1 MQLGN
6 NLVVENTLILKKEDA
21 MNQKWVEL
29 TKINGPG
36 IADIFKGFLEANE
49 IEVWLNREGV
59 GEAMGL
65 IVGRMG
71 ETTILVPENQLEA
84 AQELADEFFSEDEA
98 MQGNDSPIVE

>member
-1 MQLGN
+1 
-6 NLVVENTLILKKEDA
+6 

-36 IADIFKGFLEANE
+36 IADILKGFLEANGV
-49 IEVWLNREGV
+49 EVWLNREGV

-71 ETTILVPENQLEA
+71 ETAILVPEDQLA
-84 AQELADEFFSEDEA
+84 LAQKLADEFFSEE
-98 MQGNDSPIVE
+98 GVEEDVSDLEGEE